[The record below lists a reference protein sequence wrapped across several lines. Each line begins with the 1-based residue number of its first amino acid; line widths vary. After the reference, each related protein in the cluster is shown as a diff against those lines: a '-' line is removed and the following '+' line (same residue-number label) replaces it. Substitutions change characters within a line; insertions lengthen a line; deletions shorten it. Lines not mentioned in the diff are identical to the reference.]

1 LDSARI
7 SRISSRAHVHHHLRA
22 WRSQVSLFYEPPR
35 HFETRKNP
43 GPPGRESK
51 LLAVHRSWV
60 REEADGWWLILS
72 SSQSRFKGTPTR
84 IPLNASA
91 LWALRDPLPSLSD
104 GRVFRRWDDVRA
116 FKKYRARVCGLA
128 KIQDL
133 HFHDLRHTFAT
144 RLQGL
149 GVDYEAQQ
157 VLLEHRM
164 PGMTANY
171 SHGGPAWNHKLREA
185 VTILDHAFKMS
196 YGLSYERPAVAVGD
210 PNYLKNGEPAGT
222 RTQDPR
228 LKRAMLY
235 QLSYRLTERRARIV
249 PPTLSLCLER
259 K

>member
-1 LDSARI
+1 M
-7 SRISSRAHVHHHLRA
+7 HHHLRA

-35 HFETRKNP
+35 YFETRKNP

-51 LLAVHRSWV
+51 LLAVHRSWI

-72 SSQSRFKGTPTR
+72 PSQSRFKGTPTR
-84 IPLNASA
+84 IPLNTSA

-116 FKKYRARVCGLA
+116 FKKYWARVCGLA

-133 HFHDLRHTFAT
+133 HFHDLRYTLAT

-157 VLLEHRM
+157 VLLGHRM

-171 SHGGPAWNHKLREA
+171 SHGGSS
-185 VTILDHAFKMS
+185 M
-196 YGLSYERPAVAVGD
+196 
-210 PNYLKNGEPAGT
+210 EPQASRG
-222 RTQDPR
+222 RDDPR
-228 LKRAMLY
+228 
-235 QLSYRLTERRARIV
+235 SRLQNVLWIV
-249 PPTLSLCLER
+249 L
-259 K
+259 